1 MKTSQ
6 QKKGQYGEDLAANF
20 LQQNDYELVMRN
32 YTYKRG
38 QIDMIVKTS
47 GVLVFVE
54 VKLRSLNDFGLP
66 EETVTENQQN
76 LIIQT
81 AEEYI
86 EANNWEGD
94 IRFDIIAIELKANL
108 SPQITHFEDAFY

>member
-6 QKKGQYGEDLAANF
+6 QKKGHYGEDLAANF
-20 LQQNDYELVMRN
+20 LQQNGYEAVIRN

-38 QIDMIVKTS
+38 QIDMIVRAN

-54 VKLRSLNDFGLP
+54 VKLRSSDDFGLP
-66 EETVTENQQN
+66 EEAVTQNQQN

-81 AEEYI
+81 AEQYI
-86 EANNWEGD
+86 EENDWEGD
-94 IRFDIIAIELKANL
+94 IRFDIIAIEIKANL
-108 SPQITHFEDAFY
+108 PPQITHFEDAFY